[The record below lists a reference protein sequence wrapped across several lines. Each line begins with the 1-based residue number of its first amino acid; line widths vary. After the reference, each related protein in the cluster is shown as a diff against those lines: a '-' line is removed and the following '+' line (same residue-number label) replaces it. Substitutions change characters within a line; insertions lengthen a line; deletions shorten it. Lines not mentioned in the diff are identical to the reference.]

1 MVGDFLFI
9 DTDTV
14 VTDTLDELDNMEME
28 IGVVPEFHIDLNH
41 FPGVSGLHAI
51 AQQLVWS

>member
-1 MVGDFLFI
+1 
-9 DTDTV
+9 
-14 VTDTLDELDNMEME
+14 MEME

-51 AQQLVWS
+51 AQQLGGVIMKTISITIIVVLFM